1 MKRENWQKVK
11 AIFDSAVQVEPD
23 NRSAFLN
30 DACAD
35 DGELRREVETL
46 LASSDEAESFME
58 TPFAGEIAG
67 LILDTPANQLKNGQG
82 FSHFGRIELD
92 QTRTLSIG
100 GSRRNFLHAVQTHGK
115 ILLRCRR
122 C

>member
-1 MKRENWQKVK
+1 MKRENWRKVK
-11 AIFDSAVQVEPD
+11 AIFDSAVEVAPD

-58 TPFAGEIAG
+58 TLYVGEIAG
-67 LILDTPANQLKNGQG
+67 LILDPPANQLQIGQG
-82 FSHFGRIELD
+82 FSH
-92 QTRTLSIG
+92 
-100 GSRRNFLHAVQTHGK
+100 
-115 ILLRCRR
+115 
-122 C
+122 

>member
-1 MKRENWQKVK
+1 MKRENWRKVK
-11 AIFDSAVQVEPD
+11 AIFDSAVEVAPD

-58 TPFAGEIAG
+58 TPFAGE
-67 LILDTPANQLKNGQG
+67 
-82 FSHFGRIELD
+82 
-92 QTRTLSIG
+92 
-100 GSRRNFLHAVQTHGK
+100 
-115 ILLRCRR
+115 
-122 C
+122 